1 MRVIG
6 SQLIFAVLA
15 NSPSMLSDEKI
26 GKHNCYEG
34 FVHVHA
40 PEKNIGEGKELVE
53 FCAETCTIASEGGKN
68 PRAYVKMNPASKC
81 FVNCVCMEENHKA
94 KRLDRQRNVRELRI
108 ITAEADEAGPV
119 FGLSRAPVSIP
130 EDQNSVQTTSS
141 GTVADQQGPSEAD
154 SAIQLTLT
162 PLGAPHPNQQNPPHP
177 QMAVNSLYDQ
187 HYIGAPLVHYPATDY
202 TSTSALSQ
210 LPTPSVSKPASYSD
224 ISSVD
229 VSLYQ
234 TSYQPFLP
242 SQPSLDLAQS
252 YNQSYSHYYS
262 NGPYSTPSNGN
273 SHLNAALSPTGP
285 VTFGGQDSIGLK
297 SDQSSPTGLQGKD
310 DGPTYEWMKIKRN
323 PPKTTPPK
331 IPEYGAFQPQAGG
344 NGSGRTTFSTR
355 QLTELEKEF
364 HYNKYLTR
372 ARRVE
377 IASNLALNETQV
389 KIWFQNRRMKQ
400 KKRDKEAEKRDQ
412 RPEIE
417 TKLEPTQSP

>member
-1 MRVIG
+1 
-6 SQLIFAVLA
+6 
-15 NSPSMLSDEKI
+15 
-26 GKHNCYEG
+26 
-34 FVHVHA
+34 
-40 PEKNIGEGKELVE
+40 
-53 FCAETCTIASEGGKN
+53 
-68 PRAYVKMNPASKC
+68 
-81 FVNCVCMEENHKA
+81 
-94 KRLDRQRNVRELRI
+94 
-108 ITAEADEAGPV
+108 
-119 FGLSRAPVSIP
+119 
-130 EDQNSVQTTSS
+130 
-141 GTVADQQGPSEAD
+141 
-154 SAIQLTLT
+154 
-162 PLGAPHPNQQNPPHP
+162 
-177 QMAVNSLYDQ
+177 MAVNSLYDQ

-202 TSTSALSQ
+202 TSASALSQ
-210 LPTPSVSKPASYSD
+210 LPTPSVSKPASYAD

-229 VSLYQ
+229 LSLYPS
-234 TSYQPFLP
+234 SYQHFLP

-262 NGPYSTPSNGN
+262 NGPYSTPSNGSSQLN
-273 SHLNAALSPTGP
+273 STLSPAVG
-285 VTFGGQDSIGLK
+285 FGGQESIGLK
-297 SDQSSPTGLQGKD
+297 SDQSSPTGIGGKD

-323 PPKTTPPK
+323 PPKTSH
-331 IPEYGAFQPQAGG
+331 YGAYQAQTSVG

-400 KKRDKEAEKRDQ
+400 KKRDKEAEKRSD